1 MEKCSYNDEEAVTVS
16 GGSDEEAD
24 TDSGGT
30 NRESTISPINFLG
43 IPVVLDGKV
52 PIRVYTN
59 IKLIETFGLESMV
72 KQLLFREDRSRGIF
86 GLQLESLTS
95 FISIIQT
102 LFSGLPEETNL
113 TEPFTKWHELENAGT
128 VPSND
133 AQSRCYAASKA
144 AANVL
149 IHKFPNVSSMFAVM
163 TDPHEFLQKLIVEL
177 AVGYDKKLTKF
188 VCEIP
193 PMFPYTLSAPNLVEL
208 DLKILSSSHQNL
220 PTICPRSLRKINLVV
235 ERQPFSWDMFRIDT
249 ESKTIAFDNLVGL
262 SILGTIQYPSIDD
275 AVTANNP
282 VLRFPKLERLY
293 LSDCNLTKKD
303 AQAIVGHRLK
313 QLHFGGSFIVASEL
327 CKQPLRNLDKLV
339 LVWEES
345 CYPEEAEDFVS
356 MANKIFNKTD
366 GIEYVHCK
374 IYSGYTEIMN
384 DIDWPYLTHLS
395 LGFSMPF
402 NVLFEMHSKVPN
414 LVHLDILI
422 ANCSDNELIE
432 TTELLT
438 NIKKYYPM
446 PSSSKIE
453 TLYLAVYHDEECL
466 ESCCPM
472 LFGGAIENLKWYW
485 PQLKDIEFQMI

>member
-193 PMFPYTLSAPNLVEL
+193 PMFPYTLSAPNVVEL
-208 DLKILSSSHQNL
+208 GLRVLSSSHQNL

-249 ESKTIAFDNLVGL
+249 ESKTIAFDNL
-262 SILGTIQYPSIDD
+262 
-275 AVTANNP
+275 
-282 VLRFPKLERLY
+282 
-293 LSDCNLTKKD
+293 
-303 AQAIVGHRLK
+303 
-313 QLHFGGSFIVASEL
+313 
-327 CKQPLRNLDKLV
+327 
-339 LVWEES
+339 
-345 CYPEEAEDFVS
+345 
-356 MANKIFNKTD
+356 
-366 GIEYVHCK
+366 
-374 IYSGYTEIMN
+374 
-384 DIDWPYLTHLS
+384 
-395 LGFSMPF
+395 
-402 NVLFEMHSKVPN
+402 
-414 LVHLDILI
+414 
-422 ANCSDNELIE
+422 LIE